1 MVICKNLERSN
12 KVVTVCCYIMTGNY
26 SEVFSIGRET
36 GVIRTNRQLVSVVKS
51 RSFFRQKGYRRTCS
65 VVFCN
70 SQPLK
75 SVRARKAYM
84 HLGY

>member
-26 SEVFSIGRET
+26 SEVFSIERET

-51 RSFFRQKGYRRTCS
+51 CS
-65 VVFCN
+65 D
-70 SQPLK
+70 
-75 SVRARKAYM
+75 
-84 HLGY
+84 

>member
-26 SEVFSIGRET
+26 SEVFSIERET

-51 RSFFRQKGYRRTCS
+51 CSDRKATDVHVAWCS
-65 VVFCN
+65 VTL
-70 SQPLK
+70 S
-75 SVRARKAYM
+75 R
-84 HLGY
+84 